1 MEPDWTKQIQSTTIC
16 NTYYGFFIVYTVLFG
31 VGVLNSAYTMFFL
44 KGMAPLVKFSL
55 VLLNVL
61 FSALAVTLV
70 LFMYLMCD
78 RALLAPGMNNQN
90 KKGEGFNTNM
100 NMLPQMMGTVKYN

>member
-16 NTYYGFFIVYTVLFG
+16 NTYYAFFVIYTVLFG

-44 KGMAPLVKFSL
+44 KGMPPLVKMSL
-55 VLLNVL
+55 VLLNIL

-78 RALLAPGMNNQN
+78 RALLAPGMN

-100 NMLPQMMGTVKYN
+100 NILPQMMTTVKY